1 MLARHTA
8 RWRGEAEMSTKG
20 PRRGRRRRGYLNVGG
35 GGGLMGMDVLG
46 ADVFRANAQAY

>member
-1 MLARHTA
+1 MRAG
-8 RWRGEAEMSTKG
+8 WREEAEMSTKG

-35 GGGLMGMDVLG
+35 GGGLMVMNVLG